1 MRNVDPSAAPTRLDV
16 CAETP
21 PKPELRGS
29 VLDVVRTLLA
39 ENDGEGILAIVSK
52 LVAEN
57 AAMSRRLAKVKDG
70 FKTSEK
76 IGRAQLVLFV
86 DGLAR
91 GELDPES
98 DEADAEGPDEIDEAD
113 AQLRAAS
120 GIDDKKENGDELGK
134 RKTRPPRQPTGRT
147 AAPKN
152 ARRVDNPLLVPA
164 DRRPCP
170 RCGAERTCIGHDVT
184 EVIDLIPA
192 EVIVRRDRREK
203 LACRECEAEVVR
215 APMGEKVVASGK
227 IGLGLAATLLVEKY
241 VDGLPLHRQRE
252 RFARVGLD
260 IAVSTLA
267 DQIKWST
274 DLLRPLWRAALAE
287 CIAARVMH
295 LDGTGLTVLDDKA
308 GKKKM
313 GALWGYVGVN
323 ADEVVAAYLYMST
336 GKAKAD
342 EDKPGELG
350 PQDVLALR
358 EGLTV
363 ADASGHFDASFARED
378 LIECG
383 CNMHARRY
391 FVKALDAGDKRAALP
406 IAAYKKLYEIER
418 ELREKGLDPDAVLA
432 QRRERSKPLWDELV
446 SWCTVHKKHE
456 PPSSKLGIALR
467 YFTNH
472 HVALARFLDYGYVPM
487 DNGIVER
494 LHVRTALT
502 RKNYLFAG
510 SDAGAERAAIAYTI
524 LGSCRLAGIDPL
536 EYLRDVLP
544 RMTRKV
550 RLIDLS
556 DLLPHRWKQRRD
568 AVAAFCSALARLGR
582 GD

>member
-1 MRNVDPSAAPTRLDV
+1 MRDVDRDSEEVPAN
-16 CAETP
+16 
-21 PKPELRGS
+21 ELRGS
-29 VLDVVRTLLA
+29 VVDVVRTLLA
-39 ENDGEGILAIVSK
+39 ENDRDAILEIVSK

-57 AAMSRRLAKVKDG
+57 ADMSRRLAQVKRT

-86 DGLAR
+86 DALAR
-91 GELDPES
+91 GEHEAES
-98 DEADAEGPDEIDEAD
+98 DDADASGPDELDEVD
-113 AQLRAAS
+113 AKLRAVS
-120 GIDDKKENGDELGK
+120 GIDDRKDNDDLAK
-134 RKTRPPRQPTGRT
+134 RKTQPPRQPANRSP
-147 AAPKN
+147 APAG
-152 ARRVDNPLLVPA
+152 ARRVDHPVLVPA
-164 DRRPCP
+164 ERRPCP

-184 EVIDLIPA
+184 EVIELIPA

-203 LACRECEAEVVR
+203 LACRHCEAEVVR
-215 APMGEKVVASGK
+215 APTGDKVVASGK

-252 RFARVGLD
+252 RLGRLGLD

-295 LDGTGLTVLDDKA
+295 LDGTSLPVLDSSAA
-308 GKKKM
+308 GNKKM

-323 ADEVVAAYLYMST
+323 ADDVIAAYLYMST
-336 GKAKAD
+336 GKATAQR
-342 EDKPGELG
+342 PGELG

-358 EGLTV
+358 EGPTV
-363 ADASGHFDASFARED
+363 ADAAGVFDASFVREK
-378 LIECG
+378 LVECG

-418 ELREKGLDPDAVLA
+418 ELREQRLDPDAVLA
-432 QRRERSKPLWDELV
+432 QRRERSMPIWDELV
-446 SWCTVHKKHE
+446 SWCTAHRKHE

-472 HVALARFLDYGYVPM
+472 QVALGRFLEYGYVPM

-494 LHVRTALT
+494 LHVRTAMT

-510 SDAGAERAAIAYTI
+510 SDHGAERAAIAYTI
-524 LGSCRLAGIDPL
+524 LGSCRLVGIDPL
-536 EYLRDVLP
+536 EYLREVLP
-544 RMTRKV
+544 LMTRKI
-550 RLIDLS
+550 RLLDLPQ
-556 DLLPHRWKQRRD
+556 LLPHRWKQRRD
-568 AVAAFCSALARLGR
+568 AVAAFCAALARLGR
-582 GD
+582 VD

>member
-1 MRNVDPSAAPTRLDV
+1 MRDVDQGATPTTPAV
-16 CAETP
+16 SAETP
-21 PKPELRGS
+21 TSELRGS
-29 VLDVVRTLLA
+29 VLEVVRTLR
-39 ENDGEGILAIVSK
+39 EDNDWDAVLEIVSK

-57 AAMSRRLAKVKDG
+57 ADMSRRLAQVKRS

-86 DGLAR
+86 DALAR
-91 GELDPES
+91 GKGEPES
-98 DEADAEGPDEIDEAD
+98 GDADGPDEIDEAD
-113 AQLRAAS
+113 ANLRTAS
-120 GIDDKKENGDELGK
+120 GIDDQKNDDDEIAK
-134 RKTRPPRQPTGRT
+134 CKTRPPRQPANRT
-147 AAPKN
+147 PAPDS

-164 DRRPCP
+164 AQRPCP
-170 RCGAERTCIGHDVT
+170 RCGSERTCIGHDIT
-184 EVIDLIPA
+184 EVIELIPA
-192 EVIVRRDRREK
+192 EIVVRRDVREK
-203 LACRECEAEVVR
+203 LACKDCEAEVVR
-215 APMGEKVVASGK
+215 APTGDKVVASGK

-241 VDGLPLHRQRE
+241 ADGLPLHRQRE
-252 RFARVGLD
+252 RLARLGLD

-295 LDGTGLTVLDDKA
+295 LDGTGLTVLD
-308 GKKKM
+308 GSVQGNKKL

-323 ADEVVAAYLYMST
+323 AGEVIAAYLYMST
-336 GKAKAD
+336 GKATAQR
-342 EDKPGELG
+342 PGEIG
-350 PQDVLALR
+350 PQDMLDLR
-358 EGLTV
+358 EGPTV
-363 ADASGHFDASFARED
+363 ADASSVFDASFAREK

-391 FVKALDAGDKRAALP
+391 FVKALDSGDKRAALP

-418 ELREKGLDPDAVLA
+418 ELREPSLDPDTVLA
-432 QRRERSKPLWDELV
+432 QRRERSKAVWDQLV

-456 PPSSKLGIALR
+456 PPSSRLGIALR

-472 HVALARFLDYGYVPM
+472 QRALARFLDYGYVPM

-494 LHVRTALT
+494 LHVRTAIT

-510 SDAGAERAAIAYTI
+510 SDGGAERAAIAYTI

-544 RMTRKV
+544 RMIRKV
-550 RLIDLS
+550 RVIDLTV
-556 DLLPHRWKQRRD
+556 LLPHRWKQRRD
-568 AVAAFCSALARLGR
+568 AAVAAFCAALARLGR

>member
-1 MRNVDPSAAPTRLDV
+1 MRDVSHDATPTQSPGASAGAP
-16 CAETP
+16 AS
-21 PKPELRGS
+21 ELGGS
-29 VLDVVRTLLA
+29 VLDVVQALLA
-39 ENDGEGILAIVSK
+39 ENETDAVLQIVSK

-57 AAMSRRLAKVKDG
+57 ADLSRRLAQVKSR

-86 DGLAR
+86 DALHR
-91 GELDPES
+91 GEGEPDSDEAEPDGPDEL
-98 DEADAEGPDEIDEAD
+98 DEADAK
-113 AQLRAAS
+113 LRAAS
-120 GIDDKKENGDELGK
+120 GLDDTKDEGDLAELT
-134 RKTRPPRQPTGRT
+134 TRPPRQPGSR
-147 AAPKN
+147 APAPAN
-152 ARRVDNPLLVPA
+152 MRRVDNPLRVPME
-164 DRRPCP
+164 RRACP
-170 RCGAERTCIGHDVT
+170 RCGTERTCIGHDIT
-184 EVIDLIPA
+184 EVIELIPA
-192 EVIVRRDRREK
+192 QVIVRRDLREK
-203 LACRECEAEVVR
+203 LACTTCEAELVR
-215 APMGEKVVASGK
+215 APTGDKVVANGK

-252 RFARVGLD
+252 RLARLGLD

-287 CIAARVMH
+287 VITARVMH
-295 LDGTGLTVLDDKA
+295 LDGTGLTVLD
-308 GKKKM
+308 GKTPGNKKL

-323 ADEVVAAYLYMST
+323 AGEVIAAYLYMSS
-336 GKAKAD
+336 GKATGQR
-342 EDKPGELG
+342 PGEMG

-358 EGLTV
+358 EGPTV
-363 ADASGHFDASFARED
+363 ADASGLFDASFAKGT

-418 ELREKGLDPDAVLA
+418 DLRERGLGPDDVLA
-432 QRRERSKPLWDELV
+432 ERRARSKSIWDELV
-446 SWCTVHKKHE
+446 AWCTVRKKHE
-456 PPSSKLGIALR
+456 PPSSRLGIALR

-472 HVALARFLDYGYVPM
+472 QVALGRFLEYGYVPM

-494 LHVRTALT
+494 LHVRAAMT

-510 SDAGAERAAIAYTI
+510 SDGGAERAAIAYTI
-524 LGSCRLAGIDPL
+524 LGSCRLAGVDPL

-550 RLIDLS
+550 RLLDLS

-568 AVAAFCSALARLGR
+568 AIAAFCTALARLGT
-582 GD
+582 GS

>member
-1 MRNVDPSAAPTRLDV
+1 MVNMRDVDQDAAPT
-16 CAETP
+16 TP
-21 PKPELRGS
+21 DASAGTPVSELRGS
-29 VLDVVRTLLA
+29 VLDVVRTLRNG
-39 ENDGEGILAIVSK
+39 NDWDAVLEIVSR
-52 LVAEN
+52 LVTEN
-57 AAMSRRLAKVKDG
+57 ADMTRRLAQVKRS

-76 IGRAQLVLFV
+76 ISSAQIMLFV
-86 DGLAR
+86 DALAR
-91 GELDPES
+91 SEGAEADGPDEL
-98 DEADAEGPDEIDEAD
+98 DEADAK
-113 AQLRAAS
+113 LRMSS
-120 GIDDKKENGDELGK
+120 GIDDTQHEDEIAK
-134 RKTRPPRQPTGRT
+134 RATRPPRQPANRGP
-147 AAPKN
+147 APEN
-152 ARRVDNPLLVPA
+152 ARRVENPLLVPA
-164 DRRPCP
+164 DQRPCP
-170 RCGAERTCIGHDVT
+170 RCGTERTCIGHDIT
-184 EVIDLIPA
+184 EVIELIPA
-192 EVIVRRDRREK
+192 EVIVRRDLREK
-203 LACRECEAEVVR
+203 LACKECDAEVVR
-215 APMGEKVVASGK
+215 APTGDKVVASGK

-241 VDGLPLHRQRE
+241 ADGLPLHRQRE
-252 RFARVGLD
+252 RLSRLGLD

-274 DLLRPLWRAALAE
+274 DLLRPLWRASLAE

-295 LDGTGLTVLDDKA
+295 LDGTGLMVLD
-308 GKKKM
+308 GTVPGNKKM

-323 ADEVVAAYLYMST
+323 ADDVIAAYLYMST
-336 GKAKAD
+336 GKARAQR
-342 EDKPGELG
+342 PGELG
-350 PQDVLALR
+350 PQDMLDLR
-358 EGLTV
+358 EGPTV
-363 ADASGHFDASFARED
+363 ADASGLFDASFAKEK

-391 FVKALDAGDKRAALP
+391 LVKALDAGDKRAALP

-418 ELREKGLDPDAVLA
+418 ELRENGLDEDAVLA

-472 HVALARFLDYGYVPM
+472 RVALARFLDFGYVPL

-494 LHVRTALT
+494 LHVRTAMT

-510 SDAGAERAAIAYTI
+510 SDAGGERAAIAYTI
-524 LGSCRLAGIDPL
+524 LGSCRLTGIDPL

-544 RMTRKV
+544 RMTRKI

-556 DLLPHRWKQRRD
+556 ELLPHRWKQRRD
-568 AVAAFCSALARLGR
+568 AVAAFCAALGRLGR